1 MESILVAIHHDYP
14 GRKIS
19 VTIAISSVQDAFGVR
34 YAREMALAVLAG
46 FPVAAAYLVFQKKV
60 TNALM
65 MTSGIKG

>member
-1 MESILVAIHHDYP
+1 
-14 GRKIS
+14 
-19 VTIAISSVQDAFGVR
+19 
-34 YAREMALAVLAG
+34 MALAVLAG